1 MKLFR
6 GRIAK
11 SLTQNI
17 QNTTQATMDE
27 TETNSMRIEAYHT
40 ATRLHTVD
48 ILAGIMPRLR
58 VNPAKQHSEPKPWS
72 LRTRKRMARE
82 ICTIYRLLTGH
93 KAETNRDHFHDDG
106 EYRWAQDVPFVLM
119 ACGRT
124 VRANKEGLSE
134 ASALKRV
141 EVMAQLCDMVHSK
154 SARKA
159 ADKYREVVRHGKER
173 AALVTREPKWNRQ
186 TASAELARIR
196 SVLAQ
201 AFQAIATMP
210 DSEAKTTR
218 LVEWI
223 RCSVLFG
230 ADHTDQEQSTLEPLR
245 GGCWPLVTFG
255 ILTDVHPKLESSALG
270 CIRTDDNGDMH
281 LDMPQCTKT
290 YTDTSVCLTEACPAL
305 VDALELLRP
314 LAIAAHES
322 WVLPPKDAK
331 EGTRCKRNGDATF
344 ALHGKRYMPTDAR
357 HLCYCAAHGNTA
369 ERNEE
374 ARRRGATAEA
384 TAASYGDK

>member
-1 MKLFR
+1 
-6 GRIAK
+6 
-11 SLTQNI
+11 
-17 QNTTQATMDE
+17 MDE
-27 TETNSMRIEAYHT
+27 TEANSMRIDAYHT
-40 ATRLHTVD
+40 ATRLHAVD

-58 VNPAKQHSEPKPWS
+58 VNPAKQHSEPKPLS
-72 LRTRKRMARE
+72 LRTRKRMSRE
-82 ICTIYRLLTGH
+82 ICTVYRLLTNH

-141 EVMAQLCDMVHSK
+141 EVMAQLCDMVHSE

-173 AALVTREPKWNRQ
+173 AALVTNEPKWNRQ

-196 SVLAQ
+196 AVLAQ
-201 AFQAIATMP
+201 AFPVIATMA
-210 DSEAKTTR
+210 DSEAKTAR

-230 ADHTDQEQSTLEPLR
+230 ADHTDQEESTLEPLR

-255 ILTDVHPKLESSALG
+255 TLTDVHPKLESSALG
-270 CIRTDDNGDMH
+270 CIRTDDNGDTH

-290 YTDTSVCLTEACPAL
+290 YSDTSVCLTEACPAL

-314 LAIAAHES
+314 VAIAAHES
-322 WVLPPKDAK
+322 WVLPPRDAK

-344 ALHGKRYMPTDAR
+344 ALLGKRYMPTDAR